1 MCLTASIPTTHA
13 MTHTFR
19 PHLFLIS
26 TLLAAFTAMPLTVQ
40 AADSAASQVQAW
52 SEQAKSTQ
60 AGFMPSAERGKALYY
75 KSFKVSAEFPNCAA
89 CHTDDARKDG
99 KHAIT
104 GKKISAMAPAVTPD
118 RFTDAAKTEKWFKR
132 NCKEVTGA
140 ECSAA
145 DKADF
150 VAYLSSLK

>member
-1 MCLTASIPTTHA
+1 MKKPLQLRTTLVGA
-13 MTHTFR
+13 
-19 PHLFLIS
+19 
-26 TLLAAFTAMPLTVQ
+26 LLALMTTLPPMAL
-40 AADSAASQVQAW
+40 AADSVASQTQAW

-60 AGFMPSAERGKALYY
+60 AGFTPSAERGKALYF
-75 KSFKVSAEFPNCAA
+75 KTFKVSAEFPNCAA
-89 CHTDDARKDG
+89 CHTDDARKEG

-104 GKKISAMAPAVTPD
+104 GKKISAMAPAVTAD
-118 RFTDAAKTEKWFKR
+118 RFTDAAKTEKWFRR

>member
-1 MCLTASIPTTHA
+1 MNPIARPRLT
-13 MTHTFR
+13 
-19 PHLFLIS
+19 LIS
-26 TLLAAFTAMPLTVQ
+26 VLLTVLAAQPLVAV
-40 AADSAASQVQAW
+40 AADSVASQMQGW

-60 AGFMPSAERGKALYY
+60 SGFVPSAERGKTLYF
-75 KSFKVSAEFPNCAA
+75 KTFKVSAEFPNCAA
-89 CHTDDARKDG
+89 CHTDDARREG

-104 GKKISAMAPAVTPD
+104 GKKVSAMAPSVTPD
-118 RFTDAAKTEKWFKR
+118 RFTDAAKTEKWFRR
-132 NCKEVTGA
+132 NCKEVTGT